1 MHRKL
6 VNLNSYLTVCGNLIA
21 QKLNMPIINKW
32 SDSNY
37 IVLSEAVMR
46 ETKIYIS
53 KNTLKR
59 VFGKLKTKE
68 SYHPQITTL
77 NALAIFVGY
86 LNWNEFKSSE
96 AASLHG
102 VRKTLTSWFTNPQG
116 IFGNLVT
123 KPFIFIL
130 LLVMLLVM
138 VIVLL
143 WH

>member
-1 MHRKL
+1 
-6 VNLNSYLTVCGNLIA
+6 
-21 QKLNMPIINKW
+21 MPIVNKW
-32 SDSNY
+32 SDANY
-37 IVLSEAVMR
+37 IVLSEAVTR

-59 VFGKLKTKE
+59 VFGKLKTNE

-96 AASLHG
+96 VATLHG
-102 VRKTLTSWFTNPQG
+102 ARKTLTYWFTSRQG
-116 IFGNLVT
+116 IFSSLIT
-123 KPFIFIL
+123 KPSIFIVL
-130 LLVMLLVM
+130 LIMLLVM

-143 WH
+143 RR